1 LSTYGYLNDHGKMLY
16 GNAFP
21 DGKIPLTSILLESA
35 RLGNKP
41 VREEIYRIDIKQMT
55 EEQIDSVVK
64 IVARSTNARTILV
77 RASFVDLGFIPIRAS
92 LVATVST
99 DDLHLFV

>member
-1 LSTYGYLNDHGKMLY
+1 MLY
-16 GNAFP
+16 GDAFP

-41 VREEIYRIDIKQMT
+41 VREEIYRIDLKQLT
-55 EEQIDSVVK
+55 EDQVDTIVK

-77 RASFVDLGFIPIRAS
+77 RESFVDLGFIPIRAS
-92 LVATVST
+92 MVATVRST
-99 DDLHLFV
+99 DLHLFV